1 MIDQAEILVKAGS
14 GGNGCISFRREK
26 YVPKG
31 GPDGGNGGKGGDVT
45 LVASNSVTTLVDQQ
59 YTKHY
64 DAYRGAHGMGKTAN
78 GYDGLGSRVTVP
90 IGTTVF
96 DADTGE
102 VIADMTA
109 AGFEVVVAHG
119 GLGGRGN
126 VTFKS
131 SGYQA
136 PRVAEKGEPG
146 EERRLRLEVRLIA
159 DVGLVGY
166 PNAGKSTLLSHVSE
180 AKPRVASYPFT
191 TLEPNLGV
199 VSLEREQ
206 NFVMADMPG
215 LIEGA
220 HEGVGLG
227 HDFLRH
233 VERTRMLLHI
243 VDVAAVDG
251 REPLDDLKAINREL
265 MLHSDKLADLPQI
278 IVLNKADLPDAQAR
292 LPELQAALGRHPSH
306 VISAA
311 TGEGV
316 EELMRATYT
325 ALTQILTAEAEA
337 EPAEEPQRVDY
348 VPRRGF
354 SIERSPVGDGYVV
367 EGDAVRRTVVMTDF
381 ENEEAVWLLQRRLNR
396 MGLWRALKRAKVKDG
411 DTVQIGDRDFE
422 FSGERQATTLAQFLA
437 TKRQAARREGGDD
450 DADERDESA

>member
-1 MIDQAEILVKAGS
+1 MIDQAEILVKAGD

-26 YVPKG
+26 FVPKG

-45 LVASNSVTTLVDQQ
+45 LIASSSVTTLVDQQ

-64 DAYRGAHGMGKTAN
+64 DAYRGAHGMGKTAH
-78 GYDGLGSRVTVP
+78 GYDGLGARVTVP
-90 IGTTVF
+90 VGTTVT
-96 DADTGE
+96 D
-102 VIADMTA
+102 A
-109 AGFEVVVAHG
+109 AGTELVVAHG

-126 VTFKS
+126 AVFKS

-146 EERRLRLEVRLIA
+146 EERRLLLEVRLIA
-159 DVGLVGY
+159 DVGLVGF
-166 PNAGKSTLLSHVSE
+166 PNAGKSTLLSHVSD
-180 AKPRVASYPFT
+180 AKPKVASYPFT

-199 VSLEREQ
+199 VRVDREQ
-206 NFVMADMPG
+206 NFVVADMPG

-233 VERTRMLLHI
+233 VERTRLLLHL

-251 REPLDDLKAINREL
+251 RDPFEDLKTINREL

-278 IVLNKADLPDAQAR
+278 IVLNKADLPDAQER
-292 LPELQAALGRHPSH
+292 LPALREALGRHPYH
-306 VISAA
+306 VVSAA

-316 EELMRATYT
+316 EELMRVTYT
-325 ALTQILTAEAEA
+325 TLAGILEAEA
-337 EPAEEPQRVDY
+337 KDTAPVEPERIEYA
-348 VPRRGF
+348 PRRGF
-354 SIERSPVGDGYVV
+354 TIEPRFEGDGVVV
-367 EGDAVRRTVVMTDF
+367 EGAAVRRAVIMTDY

-396 MGLWRALKRAKVKDG
+396 MGLWRALKRAKVRDG
-411 DTVQIGDRDFE
+411 DTVEIGDREFE
-422 FSGERQATTLAQFLA
+422 FSGEQQATTFAQFLA
-437 TKRQAARREGGDD
+437 AKRQTARREGGDEH
-450 DADERDESA
+450 ADERDADA

>member
-1 MIDQAEILVKAGS
+1 MIDQAEILVKAGD

-26 YVPKG
+26 NVPKG

-45 LVASNSVTTLVDQQ
+45 LVASSSVTTLVDQQ

-64 DAYRGAHGMGKTAN
+64 DGYRGAHGMGKTAH
-78 GYDGLGSRVTVP
+78 GWDGLGSRVTVP
-90 IGTTVF
+90 VGTTVT
-96 DADTGE
+96 DADTDELIADLTVEGTE
-102 VIADMTA
+102 VI
-109 AGFEVVVAHG
+109 VAHG

-146 EERRLRLEVRLIA
+146 EERRLLMEVRLIA
-159 DVGLVGY
+159 DVGLVGF

-180 AKPRVASYPFT
+180 AKPKVASYPFT
-191 TLEPNLGV
+191 TLEPSLGV

-206 NFVMADMPG
+206 NFVLADMPG

-227 HDFLRH
+227 HDFLKH
-233 VERTRMLLHI
+233 VERTRLLLHL

-251 REPLDDLKAINREL
+251 RDPFEDLKTINREL

-278 IVLNKADLPDAQAR
+278 IVLNKADLPDAQER
-292 LPELQAALGRHPSH
+292 LPALREALGRHPAY
-306 VISAA
+306 VVSAV

-316 EELMRATYT
+316 EELMRVAYT
-325 ALTQILTAEAEA
+325 TLTGIIEAEA
-337 EPAEEPQRVDY
+337 KETPAAEPERIDY
-348 VPRRGF
+348 TPRRGF
-354 SIERSPVGDGYVV
+354 SIGPRFEGDGYVV
-367 EGDAVRRTVVMTDF
+367 EGTAVRRAVIMTDF
-381 ENEEAVWLLQRRLNR
+381 DNEEAVWLLQRRLNR

-411 DTVQIGDRDFE
+411 DTVEIGDREFE
-422 FSGERQATTLAQFLA
+422 FSGERQATTFSQFLA
-437 TKRQAARREGGDD
+437 AKRQTARREGGDEH
-450 DADERDESA
+450 ADERDADA

>member
-1 MIDQAEILVKAGS
+1 MIDHAEILVKAGD

-45 LVASNSVTTLVDQQ
+45 LVASSSVTTLVDQQ

-64 DAYRGAHGMGKTAN
+64 DAYRGAHGMGKTAH
-78 GYDGLGSRVTVP
+78 GYDGLGARVTVP
-90 IGTTVF
+90 VGTTVF
-96 DADTGE
+96 DADTDDT
-102 VIADMTA
+102 IADMTTE
-109 AGFEVVVAHG
+109 GDEVVVAHG

-126 VTFKS
+126 ATFKS

-146 EERRLRLEVRLIA
+146 EEHRLRLEVRLIA
-159 DVGLVGY
+159 DVGLIGY

-180 AKPRVASYPFT
+180 AKPKIASYPFT

-199 VSLEREQ
+199 VRIEREQ

-233 VERTRMLLHI
+233 VERTRLLLHL
-243 VDVAAVDG
+243 VDTASVDG
-251 REPLDDLKAINREL
+251 RDPLDDLKKINREL

-278 IVLNKADLPDAQAR
+278 IVLNKADLPDARVQ
-292 LPELQAALGRHPSH
+292 LPELREALGKHPTY

-316 EELMRATYT
+316 DELMRATYT
-325 ALTQILTAEAEA
+325 TLAQILAVEAA
-337 EPAEEPQRVDY
+337 AGPPVEPARAEY

-354 SIERSPVGDGYVV
+354 AIDRAPEGGGYIV
-367 EGDAVRRTVVMTDF
+367 EGDAVRRAVVMTDF
-381 ENEEAVWLLQRRLNR
+381 GNEEAVWLLQRRLNR
-396 MGLWRALKRAKVKDG
+396 MGLWRALKRAKVKNG
-411 DTVQIGDRDFE
+411 DTVEIGDREFE
-422 FSGERQATTLAQFLA
+422 FSGERHATTFAQFLA
-437 TKRQAARREGGDD
+437 AKRETSRREGGDEHPD
-450 DADERDESA
+450 EGDAEA

>member
-1 MIDQAEILVKAGS
+1 MIDHAEILVKAGS

-31 GPDGGNGGKGGDVT
+31 GPNGGPGGKGGDVT
-45 LVASNSVTTLVDQQ
+45 LVSSRTVTTLVDQQ

-64 DAYRGAHGMGKTAN
+64 DAYRGAHGMGKTAS
-78 GYDGLGSRVTVP
+78 GWDGLGARVTVP
-90 IGTTVF
+90 VGTTVY
-96 DADTGE
+96 DADTDE
-102 VIADMTA
+102 LIADMTTEHM
-109 AGFEVVVAHG
+109 EVIVAHG

-126 VTFKS
+126 TPFKS

-159 DVGLVGY
+159 DVGLIGY

-180 AKPRVASYPFT
+180 AKPRIASYPFT

-199 VSLEREQ
+199 VRIEREQ

-220 HEGVGLG
+220 HEGIGLG

-233 VERTRMLLHI
+233 VERTRLLLHL
-243 VDVAAVDG
+243 VDVASVDG
-251 REPLDDLKAINREL
+251 REPFDDLKKINREL

-278 IVLNKADLPDAQAR
+278 IVLNKADLPDAHEQ
-292 LPELQAALGRHPSH
+292 LPEMLEALSGHPAH
-306 VISAA
+306 VISAV

-316 EELMRATYT
+316 EELMRVTY
-325 ALTQILTAEAEA
+325 AMLSQILAAEAEA
-337 EPAEEPQRVDY
+337 APVVEPERVDY

-354 SIERSPVGDGYVV
+354 AIDRAPEGDGYVV
-367 EGDAVRRTVVMTDF
+367 EGDAVKRAVVMTDF
-381 ENEEAVWLLQRRLNR
+381 DNEEAVWLLQRRLNR
-396 MGLWRALKRAKVKDG
+396 MGLWRALKRAKVKNG
-411 DTVQIGDRDFE
+411 DTVQIGDREFE
-422 FSGERQATTLAQFLA
+422 FSGERHATTFSQFLA
-437 TKRQAARREGGDD
+437 DNRQAGRREGGDEH
-450 DADERDESA
+450 ADEGDAEA